1 MHSDYRKFP
10 EDVKDLV
17 QYFSVEKLKSL
28 PHIYTS
34 KNFVY
39 YQFPKEPNLK
49 SYWISFFFLLL
60 TTIAIPSNEV
70 DLTAVHRIKQEAFQ
84 NGKVMD
90 HLFYLTDVNGPRLT
104 GSPGFQSAANWI
116 VKEIQSWGISNA
128 GLESWGQ
135 FGRSWSFQKLTSN
148 MIKPAYQPLHT
159 YPLAWSPSTSGIVKA
174 EVVYAP
180 LVQKWEEWMK
190 SDPTR
195 LLDKIKAY
203 EAKYN
208 GQLRGKIVLVDPPR
222 ELKPATDPQ
231 FKRYNQE
238 QLTEMTEAPQPFVA
252 PPLHWPILTLPE
264 DEQKRDEFEESLP
277 LEIDADLWEQQ
288 QKSIDQF
295 NALLAREGAAA
306 VMTASRRGI
315 GGTVYA
321 QEGSSW
327 HSDAPLGPP
336 MLAMEPEQYTRM
348 IRLIEKKIPV
358 ELEVELQ
365 VTMPDQPVEGMNV
378 VAEIPGGKKKDEIV
392 MMGAHLDSWHSGTG
406 ATDNAAGCAVVMEA
420 LRILKSLNLTMD
432 RTVRLALWSGE
443 EQALYG
449 SRGYVKKHFADPV
462 SMKLMPEHSK
472 ISGYFN
478 IDNGTGKIRGVYLQ
492 GNDMMRPIFE
502 AWFSPFKD
510 LGVTTLTIRNTSGTD
525 HLSFDAVG
533 IPGFQFIQD
542 PDDYGTRTHHS
553 SIDVYDHAQSADL
566 MQASA
571 VLASVVFNTAN
582 RSEMLPRK
590 PLPKPLPP
598 KDNQM

>member
-1 MHSDYRKFP
+1 M
-10 EDVKDLV
+10 
-17 QYFSVEKLKSL
+17 
-28 PHIYTS
+28 
-34 KNFVY
+34 
-39 YQFPKEPNLK
+39 K
-49 SYWISFFFLLL
+49 SYFLTFLFVL
-60 TTIAIPSNEV
+60 ITVLAIPSNEV
-70 DLTAVHRIKQEAFQ
+70 DLMVVHKIKQEALQ

-104 GSPGFQSAANWI
+104 GSPGFLSAANWI
-116 VKEIQSWGISNA
+116 VKEIQGWGISNSK
-128 GLESWGQ
+128 LESWGQ
-135 FGRSWSFQKLTSN
+135 FGRNWSFQKLTSN
-148 MIKPAYQPLHT
+148 MIKPAYQPLHA
-159 YPLAWSPSTSGIVKA
+159 YPLAWSPSTNGSVKA

-180 LVQKWEEWMK
+180 LLQKSEEWMR

-203 EAKYN
+203 ETKYK
-208 GQLRGKIVLVDPPR
+208 GQLRGKIVLVDPQR
-222 ELKPATDPQ
+222 EITPATNPQ
-231 FKRYNQE
+231 FKRFDE
-238 QLTEMTEAPQPFVA
+238 KELSEMTEAPEPFAA
-252 PPLHWPILTLPE
+252 PVLHWPILTLPE

-288 QKSIDQF
+288 QKSVDQF
-295 NALLAREGAAA
+295 NALLAREGAVA

-315 GGTVYA
+315 GGTLYA

-336 MLAMEPEQYTRM
+336 MFAMEPEQYTRM

-392 MMGAHLDSWHSGTG
+392 MIGAHLDSWHSGTG

-420 LRILKSLNLTMD
+420 LRILKALNLTMD

-449 SRGYVKKHFADPV
+449 SRGYVKKHFGDPV
-462 SMKLMPEHSK
+462 TMKLMPEHSK

-502 AWFSPFKD
+502 EWFRPFKD

-571 VLASVVFNTAN
+571 VLASVVYNTAN

>member
-1 MHSDYRKFP
+1 MTDYREIA
-10 EDVKDLV
+10 EDVKDYF
-17 QYFSVEKLKSL
+17 QYFSVEKMGKLHHIYRCENLVYNLSQRSTELKS
-28 PHIYTS
+28 H
-34 KNFVY
+34 
-39 YQFPKEPNLK
+39 
-49 SYWISFFFLLL
+49 WISFLFLLL
-60 TTIAIPSNEV
+60 TTVAIPSDEV
-70 DLTAVHRIKQEAFQ
+70 DLAVIHQIKQEAFQ

-104 GSPGFQSAANWI
+104 ASPGFQSAAEWI
-116 VKEIQSWGISNA
+116 VKEIQGWGISNA
-128 GLESWGQ
+128 RLESWGQ

-159 YPLAWSPSTSGIVKA
+159 YPLAWSPSTNGAVKA

-180 LVQKWEEWMK
+180 LLQKWEEWLR

-203 EAKYN
+203 ETKYK

-222 ELKPATDPQ
+222 EVKLPTQPQ
-231 FKRYNQE
+231 FTRFDEKE
-238 QLTEMTEAPQPFVA
+238 LSEMSEAPEPFA
-252 PPLHWPILTLPE
+252 SPELHWPILTLPE
-264 DEQKRDEFEESLP
+264 DEKKRDEFEESLP

-288 QKSIDQF
+288 QKSADQF
-295 NALLAREGAAA
+295 NALLAREGAVA

-315 GGTVYA
+315 GGTLYA

-348 IRLIEKKIPV
+348 VRLIEKKIPV

-365 VTMPDQPVEGMNV
+365 VTMPDQPVDGMNV

-392 MMGAHLDSWHSGTG
+392 MLGAHLDSWHSGTG

-420 LRILKSLNLTMD
+420 LRILKTLNLTLD

-462 SMKLMPEHSK
+462 TMKLMPEHSK

-502 AWFSPFKD
+502 EWFRPFKD
-510 LGVTTLTIRNTSGTD
+510 LGVTTITIRDTSGTD

-542 PDDYGTRTHHS
+542 EVDYGTRTHHS
-553 SIDVYDHAQSADL
+553 SIDVYDHAQAADL

-571 VLASVVFNTAN
+571 VIASCVYNTAN
-582 RSEMLPRK
+582 RSDLLPRK

-598 KDNQM
+598 KDKQM

>member
-1 MHSDYRKFP
+1 M
-10 EDVKDLV
+10 
-17 QYFSVEKLKSL
+17 
-28 PHIYTS
+28 
-34 KNFVY
+34 
-39 YQFPKEPNLK
+39 K
-49 SYWISFFFLLL
+49 SYWISFLFLLL
-60 TTIAIPSNEV
+60 TTIAIPSDEV
-70 DLTAVHRIKQEAFQ
+70 DLAVIHRIKQEAFQ

-104 GSPGFQSAANWI
+104 GSPGFQSAAEWV
-116 VKEIQSWGISNA
+116 VKEIQGWGISNA
-128 GLESWGQ
+128 RLESWGQ
-135 FGRSWSFQKLTSN
+135 FGRSWSFQKLSSN

-159 YPLAWSPSTSGIVKA
+159 YPLAWSPSTNGVVKA

-180 LVQKWEEWMK
+180 LLQKWEEWLK

-195 LLDKIKAY
+195 LLEKIKIY
-203 EAKYN
+203 ETKYS

-222 ELKPATDPQ
+222 ELKPATNPP
-231 FKRYNQE
+231 FKRLDE
-238 QLTEMTEAPQPFVA
+238 KELTEMTEAPQPFVA

-288 QKSIDQF
+288 QKSVDQF
-295 NALLAREGAAA
+295 NALLVKEGVAA

-315 GGTVYA
+315 GGTLYA

-336 MLAMEPEQYTRM
+336 MFAMEPEQYTRM

-406 ATDNAAGCAVVMEA
+406 ATDNAAGSAVVMEA
-420 LRILKSLNLTMD
+420 LRILKTLNLTMD

-462 SMKLMPEHSK
+462 TMKLMS
-472 ISGYFN
+472 
-478 IDNGTGKIRGVYLQ
+478 D
-492 GNDMMRPIFE
+492 
-502 AWFSPFKD
+502 
-510 LGVTTLTIRNTSGTD
+510 
-525 HLSFDAVG
+525 
-533 IPGFQFIQD
+533 
-542 PDDYGTRTHHS
+542 
-553 SIDVYDHAQSADL
+553 
-566 MQASA
+566 
-571 VLASVVFNTAN
+571 
-582 RSEMLPRK
+582 
-590 PLPKPLPP
+590 
-598 KDNQM
+598 

>member
-1 MHSDYRKFP
+1 M
-10 EDVKDLV
+10 
-17 QYFSVEKLKSL
+17 
-28 PHIYTS
+28 
-34 KNFVY
+34 
-39 YQFPKEPNLK
+39 K
-49 SYWISFFFLLL
+49 SYFITVLFLFITVL
-60 TTIAIPSNEV
+60 AIPSNEV
-70 DLTAVHRIKQEAFQ
+70 DLTVVHQIKQEAFQ

-116 VKEIQSWGISNA
+116 VKEIQGWGISNA
-128 GLESWGQ
+128 QLESWGQ
-135 FGRSWSFQKLTSN
+135 FGRSWSFQKLSSN

-159 YPLAWSPSTSGIVKA
+159 YPLAWSPSTNGVVKA

-180 LVQKWEEWMK
+180 LVQKWEEWLK

-203 EAKYN
+203 EAKYS

-222 ELKPATDPQ
+222 EVKPATNPQ
-231 FKRYNQE
+231 FKRYDE
-238 QLTEMTEAPQPFVA
+238 KELTEMIEAPQPFVA

-288 QKSIDQF
+288 QKSVDQF
-295 NALLAREGAAA
+295 NALLTKEGVAA

-315 GGTVYA
+315 GGTLYA

-443 EQALYG
+443 EEALYG

-462 SMKLMPEHSK
+462 TMKLIPEHSK

-502 AWFSPFKD
+502 SWFSPFKD

-571 VLASVVFNTAN
+571 VLASVVYNTAN
-582 RSEMLPRK
+582 RSELLPRK

-598 KDNQM
+598 RDDQR

>member
-1 MHSDYRKFP
+1 M
-10 EDVKDLV
+10 
-17 QYFSVEKLKSL
+17 
-28 PHIYTS
+28 
-34 KNFVY
+34 
-39 YQFPKEPNLK
+39 K
-49 SYWISFFFLLL
+49 SYWVTFFFLLL
-60 TTIAIPSNEV
+60 AAIAIPSDDV
-70 DLTAVHRIKQEAFQ
+70 DLTVIHKIKQEAFQ

-104 GSPGFQSAANWI
+104 GSPGFQTAADWI
-116 VKEIQSWGISNA
+116 VKQIQGWGISNSR
-128 GLESWGQ
+128 LESWGE

-148 MIKPAYQPLHT
+148 MIKPEYTPLHT
-159 YPLAWSPSTSGIVKA
+159 YPLAWSPSTNSVVKA
-174 EVVYAP
+174 EVIYAP
-180 LVQKWEEWMK
+180 LLQRWEEWLRG
-190 SDPTR
+190 DPTR

-203 EAKYN
+203 ESKYK

-222 ELKPATDPQ
+222 ELKPATEPQ
-231 FKRYNQE
+231 FKRYNEE
-238 QLTEMTEAPQPFVA
+238 QLTEITEAPEPFVA
-252 PPLHWPILTLPE
+252 PDLHWPILTLPE

-288 QKSIDQF
+288 QKSADQF
-295 NALLAREGAAA
+295 NALLAREGAVA
-306 VMTASRRGI
+306 VMSASRRGI
-315 GGTVYA
+315 GGTLYA

-327 HSDAPLGPP
+327 HSNAPLGPP
-336 MLAMEPEQYTRM
+336 SFAIEPEQYTRM

-358 ELEVELQ
+358 QLELELQ
-365 VTMPDQPVEGMNV
+365 ATMPDQPVEGMNV
-378 VAEIPGGKKKDEIV
+378 VAEIPGRKKKDEVV

-420 LRILKSLNLTMD
+420 LRILKTLNLAMD

-462 SMKLMPEHSK
+462 TMKLLPEHSK

-502 AWFSPFKD
+502 EWFRPFKD

-542 PDDYGTRTHHS
+542 EVDYGTRTHHS

-571 VLASVVFNTAN
+571 LLASVVYNTAN
-582 RSEMLPRK
+582 RSELLPRK
-590 PLPKPLPP
+590 TLPKPLPP

>member
-1 MHSDYRKFP
+1 MTDYRRFP
-10 EDVKDLV
+10 EDVKDFFG
-17 QYFSVEKLKSL
+17 YFLVEK
-28 PHIYTS
+28 TS
-34 KNFVY
+34 CTIMQRSK
-39 YQFPKEPNLK
+39 PLK
-49 SYWISFFFLLL
+49 SYSIAFLFLLITVL
-60 TTIAIPSNEV
+60 AIPSNEV
-70 DLTAVHRIKQEAFQ
+70 DLTVIHQIKQEAFQ

-116 VKEIQSWGISNA
+116 VKEIQGWGISNA
-128 GLESWGQ
+128 QLESWGQ

-159 YPLAWSPSTSGIVKA
+159 YPLAWSPSTNGVVTA

-180 LVQKWEEWMK
+180 LVQKWEEWLK

-195 LLDKIKAY
+195 LLDKVKAY
-203 EAKYN
+203 EAKYS

-222 ELKPATDPQ
+222 ELKQATQPP
-231 FKRYNQE
+231 FKRLDE
-238 QLTEMTEAPQPFVA
+238 KELAEMTEAPQPFVA

-288 QKSIDQF
+288 QKSVDQF
-295 NALLAREGAAA
+295 NALLAKEGVAA

-315 GGTVYA
+315 GGTLYA

-365 VTMPDQPVEGMNV
+365 VTMPDQPVDGMNV

-420 LRILKSLNLTMD
+420 LRILKTLNLTMD

-443 EQALYG
+443 EEALYG

-462 SMKLMPEHSK
+462 TMKLMPEHSK

-502 AWFSPFKD
+502 SWFSPFRD

-553 SIDVYDHAQSADL
+553 SIDVYDHAQPADL

-571 VLASVVFNTAN
+571 VLASVVYNTAN

>member
-1 MHSDYRKFP
+1 MTDYRRFP
-10 EDVKDLV
+10 EDVKEIF
-17 QYFSVEKLKSL
+17 QYFLLEKTEIFASCMYNPKPRVLS
-28 PHIYTS
+28 T
-34 KNFVY
+34 
-39 YQFPKEPNLK
+39 PKEPNLK
-49 SYWISFFFLLL
+49 SYWISIFILLI
-60 TTIAIPSNEV
+60 TTIAIPSDEV
-70 DLTAVHRIKQEAFQ
+70 NLNVIHRIKQEAFQ

-104 GSPGFQSAANWI
+104 GSPGFESAANWI
-116 VKEIQSWGISNA
+116 VKEIQGWGISNA
-128 GLESWGQ
+128 QLESWGQ

-159 YPLAWSPSTSGIVKA
+159 YPLAWSPSTNGVVKA

-180 LVQKWEEWMK
+180 LLQKWEEWLK

-195 LLDKIKAY
+195 LLEKIKVY

-222 ELKPATDPQ
+222 EVKQATEAP
-231 FKRYNQE
+231 FKRLDE
-238 QLTEMTEAPQPFVA
+238 KELSEMTEAPQPFVA

-264 DEQKRDEFEESLP
+264 DEEKRDEFEESLP

-288 QKSIDQF
+288 QKSVDQF
-295 NALLAREGAAA
+295 NALLAKQGAVA

-315 GGTVYA
+315 GGTLYA

-327 HSDAPLGPP
+327 HSEAPLGPP

-365 VTMPDQPVEGMNV
+365 VTMPDQAVDGMNV

-462 SMKLMPEHSK
+462 TMKLMPDHSK

-502 AWFSPFKD
+502 EWFSPFKD

-571 VLASVVFNTAN
+571 VLASIVYNTAN
-582 RSEMLPRK
+582 RTELLPRK

>member
-1 MHSDYRKFP
+1 MEPKTS
-10 EDVKDLV
+10 
-17 QYFSVEKLKSL
+17 
-28 PHIYTS
+28 YTINSERRS
-34 KNFVY
+34 K
-39 YQFPKEPNLK
+39 LK
-49 SYWISFFFLLL
+49 SYWISLFFLLL
-60 TTIAIPSNEV
+60 TTIAIPADEV
-70 DLTAVHRIKQEAFQ
+70 DLAVINKIKQEAFQ

-116 VKEIQSWGISNA
+116 VKEIQGWGISNA
-128 GLESWGQ
+128 ALESWGQ

-159 YPLAWSPSTSGIVKA
+159 YPLAWSPSTNGVVKA

-180 LVQKWEEWMK
+180 LVQKWEEWLK

-195 LLDKIKAY
+195 LLEKIKAY
-203 EAKYN
+203 ESKYG

-222 ELKPATDPQ
+222 ELKLATDPP

-238 QLTEMTEAPQPFVA
+238 QLSEMTEAPQPFVA

-264 DEQKRDEFEESLP
+264 DEKKRDEFEESLP

-288 QKSIDQF
+288 QKSVDQF
-295 NALLAREGAAA
+295 NALLAKEGAAA

-315 GGTVYA
+315 GGTLYA

-327 HSDAPLGPP
+327 HSDAPIGPP

-443 EQALYG
+443 EEALYG

-462 SMKLMPEHSK
+462 TMKLMPEHSK

-502 AWFSPFKD
+502 SWFSPFKD

-571 VLASVVFNTAN
+571 VLASVVYNTAN
-582 RSEMLPRK
+582 RSELLPRK

>member
-1 MHSDYRKFP
+1 MEPKTS
-10 EDVKDLV
+10 
-17 QYFSVEKLKSL
+17 
-28 PHIYTS
+28 YTINSERRS
-34 KNFVY
+34 K
-39 YQFPKEPNLK
+39 LK
-49 SYWISFFFLLL
+49 SYWISLFFLLL
-60 TTIAIPSNEV
+60 TTIAIPADEV
-70 DLTAVHRIKQEAFQ
+70 DLAVINKIKQEAFQ

-116 VKEIQSWGISNA
+116 VKEIQGWGISNA
-128 GLESWGQ
+128 ALESWGQ

-159 YPLAWSPSTSGIVKA
+159 YPLAWSPSTNGVVKA

-180 LVQKWEEWMK
+180 LVQKWEEWLK

-195 LLDKIKAY
+195 LLEKIKAY
-203 EAKYN
+203 ESKYG

-222 ELKPATDPQ
+222 ELKLATDPQ

-238 QLTEMTEAPQPFVA
+238 QLSEMTEAPQPFVA

-264 DEQKRDEFEESLP
+264 DEKKRDEFEESLP

-288 QKSIDQF
+288 QKSVDQF
-295 NALLAREGAAA
+295 NALLAKEGAAA

-315 GGTVYA
+315 GGTLYA

-327 HSDAPLGPP
+327 HSDAPIGPP

-443 EQALYG
+443 EEALYG

-462 SMKLMPEHSK
+462 TMKLMPEHSK

-502 AWFSPFKD
+502 SWFSPFKD

-571 VLASVVFNTAN
+571 VLASVVYNTAN
-582 RSEMLPRK
+582 RSELLPRK

>member
-1 MHSDYRKFP
+1 MEPKTS
-10 EDVKDLV
+10 
-17 QYFSVEKLKSL
+17 
-28 PHIYTS
+28 YTINSERRS
-34 KNFVY
+34 K
-39 YQFPKEPNLK
+39 LK
-49 SYWISFFFLLL
+49 SYWISLFFLLL
-60 TTIAIPSNEV
+60 TTIAIPADEV
-70 DLTAVHRIKQEAFQ
+70 DLAVINKIKQEAFQ

-116 VKEIQSWGISNA
+116 VKEIQGWGISNA
-128 GLESWGQ
+128 ALESWGQ

-159 YPLAWSPSTSGIVKA
+159 YPLAWSPSTNGVVKA

-180 LVQKWEEWMK
+180 LVQKWEEWLK

-195 LLDKIKAY
+195 LLEKIKAY
-203 EAKYN
+203 ESKYG

-222 ELKPATDPQ
+222 ELKLATDPQ

-238 QLTEMTEAPQPFVA
+238 QLSEMTEAPPPFVA

-264 DEQKRDEFEESLP
+264 DEKKRDEFEESLP

-288 QKSIDQF
+288 QKSVDQF
-295 NALLAREGAAA
+295 NALLAKEGAAA

-315 GGTVYA
+315 GGTLYA

-327 HSDAPLGPP
+327 HSDAPIGPP

-443 EQALYG
+443 EEALYG

-462 SMKLMPEHSK
+462 TMKLMPEHSK

-502 AWFSPFKD
+502 SWFSPFKD

-571 VLASVVFNTAN
+571 VLASVVYNTAN
-582 RSEMLPRK
+582 RSELLPRK

>member
-1 MHSDYRKFP
+1 MAA
-10 EDVKDLV
+10 L
-17 QYFSVEKLKSL
+17 
-28 PHIYTS
+28 
-34 KNFVY
+34 
-39 YQFPKEPNLK
+39 
-49 SYWISFFFLLL
+49 
-60 TTIAIPSNEV
+60 AIPSDEV
-70 DLTAVHRIKQEAFQ
+70 DLTVIHRIKQEAFQ

-104 GSPGFQSAANWI
+104 ASPGYQSAADWI
-116 VKEIQSWGISNA
+116 VKQIQGWGISNA
-128 GLESWGQ
+128 RLESWGQ

-159 YPLAWSPSTSGIVKA
+159 YPLAWSPSTAGIVKA
-174 EVVYAP
+174 EVIYAP
-180 LVQKWEEWMK
+180 LLQKWEEWLK

-195 LLDKIKAY
+195 LLEKIKTY
-203 EAKYN
+203 ESKYK

-222 ELKPATDPQ
+222 EVKPATEPQ
-231 FKRYNQE
+231 FKRYNEE
-238 QLTEMTEAPQPFVA
+238 QLTEITEAPEPIVA

-264 DEQKRDEFEESLP
+264 DEQKREEFEESLP

-288 QKSIDQF
+288 QKSVDQF
-295 NALLAREGAAA
+295 NALLAKEGVAA
-306 VMTASRRGI
+306 VLTASRRGI
-315 GGTVYA
+315 GGTLYA

-358 ELEVELQ
+358 ELELELQ
-365 VTMPDQPVEGMNV
+365 VTMPDQPVDGMNV
-378 VAEIPGGKKKDEIV
+378 IAEIPGGKKKDEVV

-406 ATDNAAGCAVVMEA
+406 ATDNAAGCAVVIEA
-420 LRILKSLNLTMD
+420 MRILKSLNLSMD
-432 RTVRLALWSGE
+432 RTVRLGLWSGE

-449 SRGYVKKHFADPV
+449 SRGYVKKHIADPV
-462 SMKLMPEHSK
+462 TMKLMPEHAK
-472 ISGYFN
+472 LSGYFN

-502 AWFSPFKD
+502 EWFRPFKD

-542 PDDYGTRTHHS
+542 QADYGTRTHHS
-553 SIDVYDHAQSADL
+553 SIDVYDHVQSADL

-571 VLASVVFNTAN
+571 VLASVVYNTAN
-582 RSEMLPRK
+582 RAELLPRK